1 MKKFFIR
8 VATGA
13 VFVAV
18 LLSAILYNNISF
30 GVLFAIVTCLAV
42 NEFCNLVHEY
52 KKTTFSTAIA
62 VVGGMYLFLAMFM
75 MDKVKEP
82 LMLFIPYLMLLV
94 YNLIREI
101 YKKEGSTLDNYA
113 YFALSQIYAALPFA
127 LLNILTG
134 FGGAGYN
141 YIMPLSIFI
150 FLWCSDS
157 GAYCVGSLIGRRRLF
172 ERISPKK
179 SWEGAIGGGIST
191 LIVGALLAPYVDGIT
206 FIHAIA
212 IAAIVVVFGSFGD
225 LTESMFKRR
234 IEIKDS
240 GNIIPG
246 HGGVLDR
253 LDSILLAIP
262 AIFVYLAFVTR

>member
-82 LMLFIPYLMLLV
+82 LMFFITYLMLLV

-101 YKKEGSTLDNYA
+101 
-113 YFALSQIYAALPFA
+113 
-127 LLNILTG
+127 
-134 FGGAGYN
+134 
-141 YIMPLSIFI
+141 
-150 FLWCSDS
+150 
-157 GAYCVGSLIGRRRLF
+157 
-172 ERISPKK
+172 
-179 SWEGAIGGGIST
+179 
-191 LIVGALLAPYVDGIT
+191 
-206 FIHAIA
+206 
-212 IAAIVVVFGSFGD
+212 
-225 LTESMFKRR
+225 
-234 IEIKDS
+234 
-240 GNIIPG
+240 
-246 HGGVLDR
+246 
-253 LDSILLAIP
+253 
-262 AIFVYLAFVTR
+262 